1 MRAACATFGVSL
13 FRSRCFLF
21 FGPVFSSLLVST
33 VFFTARGWAN
43 EAASEVLVRASLLGP
58 GLACRLLHS
67 YQCKQSSRHKAPRHR
82 HRYCYSHWC
91 WYWYLLRYWSCGKR
105 GAASESTDIKCGWCR
120 PSHIKRVL

>member
-67 YQCKQSSRHKAPRHR
+67 YQCKQSSRHKAPAQAQV
-82 HRYCYSHWC
+82 
-91 WYWYLLRYWSCGKR
+91 LLQPLVLVLVLELWKTTGCG
-105 GAASESTDIKCGWCR
+105 
-120 PSHIKRVL
+120 